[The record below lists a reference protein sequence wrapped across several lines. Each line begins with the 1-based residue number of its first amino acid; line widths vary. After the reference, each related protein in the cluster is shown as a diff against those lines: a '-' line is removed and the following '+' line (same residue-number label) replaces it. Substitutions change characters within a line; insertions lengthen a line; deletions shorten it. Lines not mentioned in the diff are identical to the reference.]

1 MGRKADGQPMKTVS
15 YIVSNQKGNTMAKNC
30 RVYCKNLDIWFSTI
44 TAAAKHA
51 GVDGWTMSL
60 KMDTAGSF
68 IDKYG
73 NEYIRERP
81 MATKNRYKSTGVEM
95 HHEVKK
101 HKRKPNEIAQR
112 VKDGLFHRD
121 YTPIK
126 PKSND
131 FVFADLPAPVRE
143 LIEEK
148 INDMFRA
155 DVPWSKIKE
164 FMLKMGCKKLTLTL
178 ADL

>member
-1 MGRKADGQPMKTVS
+1 
-15 YIVSNQKGNTMAKNC
+15 MAKNC

-44 TAAAKHA
+44 TAAAKYA

-73 NEYIRERP
+73 NEYIREHP
-81 MATKNRYKSTGVEM
+81 MSTKNKYANRGKKIKY
-95 HHEVKK
+95 EVKK
-101 HKRKPNEIAQR
+101 HKRKSNEVAQR

-121 YTPIK
+121 YTPAQSSGK
-126 PKSND
+126 KVATD
-131 FVFADLPAPVRE
+131 FAFGDLPAPVRE

>member
-1 MGRKADGQPMKTVS
+1 M
-15 YIVSNQKGNTMAKNC
+15 
-30 RVYCKNLDIWFSTI
+30 WFSTI
-44 TAAAKHA
+44 TAAAKYA

-60 KMDTAGSF
+60 KKGTAGSF

-73 NEYIRERP
+73 NEYIREHP
-81 MATKNRYKSTGVEM
+81 MSTKNKYVNRGKKIKRD
-95 HHEVKK
+95 VKK

-126 PKSND
+126 SKSND

>member
-1 MGRKADGQPMKTVS
+1 
-15 YIVSNQKGNTMAKNC
+15 MAKRC

-51 GVDGWTMSL
+51 DVDGWTMSL

-68 IDKYG
+68 IDKFG
-73 NEYIRERP
+73 NEYVRERP
-81 MATKNRYKSTGVEM
+81 MATKNNYKNRGKKIKREI
-95 HHEVKK
+95 KK
-101 HKRKPNEIAQR
+101 HKRKPNEVAKR

-121 YTPIK
+121 YM
-126 PKSND
+126 PKTKND

>member
-1 MGRKADGQPMKTVS
+1 MR
-15 YIVSNQKGNTMAKNC
+15 KNC

-51 GVDGWTMSL
+51 GVNSWTMSL

-68 IDKYG
+68 IDRFG

-81 MATKNRYKSTGVEM
+81 METKNKYKNRGKKIKREI
-95 HHEVKK
+95 KK
-101 HKRKPNEIAQR
+101 HKRKPNEVAQR

-121 YTPIK
+121 YTPLK
-126 PKSND
+126 PTPSD
-131 FVFADLPAPVRE
+131 FFSFSDLPSPVQE
-143 LIEEK
+143 LITEK

>member
-1 MGRKADGQPMKTVS
+1 M
-15 YIVSNQKGNTMAKNC
+15 
-30 RVYCKNLDIWFSTI
+30 WFSTI
-44 TAAAKHA
+44 AAAAKFA
-51 GVDGWTMSL
+51 QTNKWTMGV
-60 KMDTAGSF
+60 KMDTAGGF

-73 NEYIRERP
+73 NEYVRERP
-81 MATKNRYKSTGVEM
+81 METKNKYKNRGKKIKFEI
-95 HHEVKK
+95 KK

-112 VKDGLFHRD
+112 VKDGLFNRD

-126 PKSND
+126 PKVAD
-131 FVFADLPAPVRE
+131 FAFGDLPIPVQE
-143 LIEEK
+143 VITEK

>member
-1 MGRKADGQPMKTVS
+1 
-15 YIVSNQKGNTMAKNC
+15 
-30 RVYCKNLDIWFSTI
+30 
-44 TAAAKHA
+44 
-51 GVDGWTMSL
+51 MSL
-60 KMDTAGSF
+60 KMNTAGSF

-73 NEYIRERP
+73 NEYIREHP
-81 MATKNRYKSTGVEM
+81 MSTKNNYKNRGKKIKR
-95 HHEVKK
+95 EVKK
-101 HKRKPNEIAQR
+101 HKRKSNEVAQR

-126 PKSND
+126 TKSND
-131 FVFADLPAPVRE
+131 FVFANLPAPVRE